1 MSEINAIATN
11 NYILHNIDAKK
22 LYVQEPLFTANSGD
36 AVYVGWRPDETVL
49 WSGTSA
55 GTILSAETTLAE
67 SMKNFERIRF
77 YFGSDYNQG
86 QVIEQNCPVGS
97 NNYFNFALPGGGAN
111 CWMQYSKWSADGDFT
126 KIKMQYCKAIN
137 YGSFGGTGTVTL
149 TATTANDL
157 SKVQKIVGINRKEN
171 A

>member
-49 WSGTSA
+49 WSGANA
-55 GTILSAETTLAE
+55 GSTAFTVSEPLT
-67 SMKNFERIRF
+67 NFEKVLITCTNNNTPQTVF
-77 YFGSDYNQG
+77 ANVQNSNYFDFGSVVWTNVNDGNPLQL
-86 QVIEQNCPVGS
+86 C
-97 NNYFNFALPGGGAN
+97 GGG
-111 CWMQYSKWSADGDFT
+111 YSASNGLDFT
-126 KIKMQYCKAIN
+126 NVGGYQLYFAKNSSTIGGG
-137 YGSFGGTGTVTL
+137 GSKNIPIV
-149 TATTANDL
+149 
-157 SKVQKIVGINRKEN
+157 KVIGINRKEN

>member
-1 MSEINAIATN
+1 MSEINSIANGTFTIGQTSATN
-11 NYILHNIDAKK
+11 FIAGPGISIDSPSEGT
-22 LYVQEPLFTANSGD
+22 VRISN
-36 AVYVGWRPDETVL
+36 DETVL

-55 GTILSAETTLAE
+55 GTILSAETTLVE

-157 SKVQKIVGINRKEN
+157 SKVQKIVGINRKEV
-171 A
+171 